1 VLIFFNLS
9 LSFSLSSTFLN
20 LSLLHLS
27 QPLTKPFEPT
37 NSQNNSMI
45 YLKKDPLLRSPEGL
59 TTSHLKSRL
68 LGHFGSAPG
77 QSFTYLHF
85 NRLIKKMNLDAFFIS
100 GPGHGAPGIISHAYL
115 EGSYTEVYP
124 EVTQDLKGM
133 QRLFHQFSFPGGMG
147 SHATP
152 EVPGSLHEVRRE
164 FILGERESMK
174 RTRRRRS

>member
-1 VLIFFNLS
+1 
-9 LSFSLSSTFLN
+9 
-20 LSLLHLS
+20 
-27 QPLTKPFEPT
+27 
-37 NSQNNSMI
+37 MI

-85 NRLIKKMNLDAFFIS
+85 NRLIKKLDLDAFFIS

-115 EGSYTEVYP
+115 EGSYTEAYP

-152 EVPGSLHEVRRE
+152 EVPGSLHEVRIVEDCRGSSLVE
-164 FILGERESMK
+164 DS
-174 RTRRRRS
+174 

>member
-1 VLIFFNLS
+1 
-9 LSFSLSSTFLN
+9 
-20 LSLLHLS
+20 
-27 QPLTKPFEPT
+27 
-37 NSQNNSMI
+37 MI

-85 NRLIKKMNLDAFFIS
+85 NRLIKKLNLDAFFIS